1 MKDFRTMFTIVY
13 GNDYQ
18 KASKELG
25 VSVRQLHRY
34 LSANKATKTIH
45 NFLNVIYRGYLPC
58 SGAWAE
64 CRILPNGTMETP
76 WGIVS
81 PSDVQLVHR
90 YKWSA
95 VRTQEQLKTLKTRY
109 AKHDETMANI
119 QDKLLELVGEIGV
132 KTAL

>member
-1 MKDFRTMFTIVY
+1 MKDFRTMFTMVY

-25 VSVRQLHRY
+25 VSVRQLQRY
-34 LSANKATKTIH
+34 LSANKATKTVQ
-45 NFLNVIYRGYLPC
+45 NFLSVIYRGYLPNN
-58 SGAWAE
+58 GAWAE
-64 CRILPNGTMETP
+64 CRILYDGKMETP

-95 VRTQEQLKTLKTRY
+95 VRTQEQLKTLKSRY
-109 AKHDETMANI
+109 AKHDETMANL
-119 QDKLLELVGEIGV
+119 QEKLLEIVGEIGI
-132 KTAL
+132 KTSL